1 MHLHRHHQDTTDA
14 RFADLLR
21 IAMDGYRA
29 RQEAFS
35 QAIAGFSAWN
45 IDEETATLTLTGD
58 GGQATCVYQAT
69 PIVTY
74 LPASESLAWAWAND
88 AFPALS
94 RSRAGR
100 VRELALET
108 GYQVFD
114 TPHLRA
120 TPSDMD
126 ELCALALHHLQG
138 IAVFKTK
145 GQEPWVC
152 YVLHAAA

>member
-29 RQEAFS
+29 SQTAFS
-35 QAIAGFSAWN
+35 EAIAGFSAWN
-45 IDEETATLTLTGD
+45 IDEEAATLMLTGE
-58 GGQATCVYQAT
+58 GGRARVYQAT

-74 LPASESLAWAWAND
+74 LPASESLAWAWANE

-94 RSRAGR
+94 RSRAAR
-100 VRELALET
+100 VKELAAET
-108 GYQVFD
+108 GYQVFE
-114 TPHLRA
+114 TPQLRA
-120 TPSDMD
+120 SPGDMD

-138 IAVFKTK
+138 VAVFKAK
-145 GQEPWVC
+145 GHEPWVC

>member
-1 MHLHRHHQDTTDA
+1 MHLHCHHQDFIDA
-14 RFADLLR
+14 RFAALLR
-21 IAMDGYRA
+21 VAMDGYRA
-29 RQEAFS
+29 RQATFS

-45 IDEETATLTLTGD
+45 IDEKTATLTLTGD
-58 GGQATCVYQAT
+58 GGRTCVYQAT

-74 LPASESLAWAWAND
+74 LPASESLAWSWAND
-88 AFPALS
+88 VFPALS
-94 RSRAGR
+94 RNRAAQ
-100 VRELALET
+100 VRKLAVET

-114 TPHLRA
+114 TPQLRA
-120 TPSDMD
+120 SPSDMD

>member
-35 QAIAGFSAWN
+35 QAIAGFSAWS

-58 GGQATCVYQAT
+58 GDQATCVYQAT

-74 LPASESLAWAWAND
+74 LPALESLAWAWAND
-88 AFPALS
+88 VFPVLS
-94 RSRAGR
+94 RNRAAQ
-100 VRELALET
+100 VRELAVET

-114 TPHLRA
+114 TPQLRA

-126 ELCALALHHLQG
+126 ELCVLALHHLQG
-138 IAVFKTK
+138 LAVFKTK
-145 GQEPWVC
+145 NQEPWVC

>member
-29 RQEAFS
+29 RQETFS

-45 IDEETATLTLTGD
+45 IDKEAATLTLTGD
-58 GGQATCVYQAT
+58 GGRTCVYQAT

-74 LPASESLAWAWAND
+74 LPALESLAWAWAND
-88 AFPALS
+88 VFPALS
-94 RSRAGR
+94 RNRAAQ
-100 VRELALET
+100 VRELAAQT

-114 TPHLRA
+114 TPQLRA

-138 IAVFKTK
+138 IAVFKAK